1 MKRNNQIRST
11 GIDPEVMKSSE
22 SNVQKFMNQL
32 LRILTAY
39 ACIIF
44 IVHATGYQFASMFSR
59 FEPLNNLSFDI
70 GGFLIGIWGLSLCAY
85 AQIKMGKSWRVG
97 IDEKV
102 KTNLI
107 TSGLYKFIRNPTYLG
122 LFILNIGVWV
132 IWPTWTI
139 FLLNLMFVI
148 ILEIQVRCEEDFLT
162 KVHGQQ
168 YMEYKSRTKRYIP
181 FIY

>member
-1 MKRNNQIRST
+1 
-11 GIDPEVMKSSE
+11 
-22 SNVQKFMNQL
+22 
-32 LRILTAY
+32 
-39 ACIIF
+39 
-44 IVHATGYQFASMFSR
+44 
-59 FEPLNNLSFDI
+59 
-70 GGFLIGIWGLSLCAY
+70 LCAY